1 MNWVLNS
8 SSVVA
13 LSRYSNRRRVSYNGP
28 PYTVV
33 VFADTADAILTF
45 DTPVVRVDANSRNS
59 LLAIADSLDCMMAV
73 VVPPS
78 RMDCPATNSVVKNVP
93 VPVSAVGD
101 VFETVP
107 VSSVS
112 RGPYAGVIAFVDVV
126 RPSSR
131 KRINAVTNSTKT
143 GYSLSAKS
151 GIAVLMRCVKSWP
164 LI

>member
-1 MNWVLNS
+1 MNCDLNS

-33 VFADTADAILTF
+33 VFADAVNAILTF
-45 DTPVVRVDANSRNS
+45 DTPVARLDANSKNV
-59 LLAIADSLDCMMAV
+59 LLAIEFSVERMVAE
-73 VVPPS
+73 VVPPNK
-78 RMDCPATNSVVKNVP
+78 MVCPANNSEVKSVP
-93 VPVSAVGD
+93 VPVSVVGE

-112 RGPYAGVIAFVDVV
+112 LGPYAGVIALVDVV

-151 GIAVLMRCVKSWP
+151 GIAVLIRCVKSCP

>member
-1 MNWVLNS
+1 M
-8 SSVVA
+8 A
-13 LSRYSNRRRVSYNGP
+13 LSRYSNKRRVSYNGP

-45 DTPVVRVDANSRNS
+45 DTSVVRGDANSKNS
-59 LLAIADSLDCMMAV
+59 LLAIAVSVDAMVAV
-73 VVPPS
+73 VVPPR
-78 RMDCPATNSVVKNVP
+78 RMVCPARNSVVKRVS

-112 RGPYAGVIAFVDVV
+112 RGPYAGVIALVDVV

-151 GIAVLMRCVKSWP
+151 GIAVLMRCVKS
-164 LI
+164 

>member
-1 MNWVLNS
+1 MV
-8 SSVVA
+8 
-13 LSRYSNRRRVSYNGP
+13 
-28 PYTVV
+28 
-33 VFADTADAILTF
+33 
-45 DTPVVRVDANSRNS
+45 
-59 LLAIADSLDCMMAV
+59 AV

-78 RMDCPATNSVVKNVP
+78 RIDCSASNSVVKSVP
-93 VPVSAVGD
+93 VPVSVVED

-107 VSSVS
+107 VSRVS
-112 RGPYAGVIAFVDVV
+112 PGPYAGVIAFVDVV

-151 GIAVLMRCVKSWP
+151 GIAVLIRCVKSCP

>member
-1 MNWVLNS
+1 M
-8 SSVVA
+8 A
-13 LSRYSNRRRVSYNGP
+13 LSRYSNNRRVSYNGP

-33 VFADTADAILTF
+33 VFADIADAIVVF
-45 DTPVVRVDANSRNS
+45 DTPVVRVDANSRNVS
-59 LLAIADSLDCMMAV
+59 LAIAVSVDPMTAV

-78 RMDCPATNSVVKNVP
+78 RMVCPATNSVVKYVP

-112 RGPYAGVIAFVDVV
+112 RGPYAGVIARVDVV

-131 KRINAVTNSTKT
+131 KRIKAVTNSTKT

-151 GIAVLMRCVKSWP
+151 GIAVLMRCVKS
-164 LI
+164 

>member
-1 MNWVLNS
+1 M
-8 SSVVA
+8 A

-45 DTPVVRVDANSRNS
+45 DTPGSGRADANRRNS
-59 LLAIADSLDCMMAV
+59 LLAIAVSVDAMVAV
-73 VVPPS
+73 VLPPS
-78 RMDCPATNSVVKNVP
+78 RMVCPACNSVVKYVP

-112 RGPYAGVIAFVDVV
+112 RGPYVGVIALVDVV

-151 GIAVLMRCVKSWP
+151 GIAVLMRCVKS
-164 LI
+164 

>member
-1 MNWVLNS
+1 MPMNWVLNS

-13 LSRYSNRRRVSYNGP
+13 LSLYSNKRRVSYNGP

-45 DTPVVRVDANSRNS
+45 DTPVVRADANSKNV
-59 LLAIADSLDCMMAV
+59 LLAIGDSVDPMTAA

-78 RMDCPATNSVVKNVP
+78 RMDCPAINSVVKSVP

-112 RGPYAGVIAFVDVV
+112 RGPYTGVITLVDVV

-151 GIAVLMRCVKSWP
+151 GIAVLMRCVKS
-164 LI
+164 

>member
-1 MNWVLNS
+1 M
-8 SSVVA
+8 VA
-13 LSRYSNRRRVSYNGP
+13 E
-28 PYTVV
+28 
-33 VFADTADAILTF
+33 
-45 DTPVVRVDANSRNS
+45 
-59 LLAIADSLDCMMAV
+59 
-73 VVPPS
+73 VVPPNK
-78 RMDCPATNSVVKNVP
+78 MVCPANNSVVKSVP
-93 VPVSAVGD
+93 VPVSAVGE

-112 RGPYAGVIAFVDVV
+112 LGPYAAVIALVDVV

-151 GIAVLMRCVKSWP
+151 GIAVLIRCVKSCP